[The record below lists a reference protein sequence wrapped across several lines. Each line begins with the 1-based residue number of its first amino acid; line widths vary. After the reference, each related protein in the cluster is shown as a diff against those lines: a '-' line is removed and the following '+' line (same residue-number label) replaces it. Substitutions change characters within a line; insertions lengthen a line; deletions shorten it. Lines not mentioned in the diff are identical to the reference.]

1 MASST
6 DILPCFTSINASNLF
21 CSKSADSLQNA
32 WQLLLPVIM
41 AEWEGASTENEIQ
54 LVIDD
59 QKNTA
64 I

>member
-1 MASST
+1 
-6 DILPCFTSINASNLF
+6 
-21 CSKSADSLQNA
+21 
-32 WQLLLPVIM
+32 LLPVIM